1 MRITLYSTCRSMF
14 KKNII
19 PVRHRRGIGT
29 TNPLSLERFVTDD
42 MRDAYKENGKCPVDA
57 IKLVRLPSNMLQ
69 LMVTPAGTSDQVLT
83 EQTYRN
89 IDDFNTDFYS
99 DYLVLPSENDNGVL
113 LKDVCSNITQ
123 VVYSDSTLSSESSS
137 LDIITDEQL
146 IDIAADAGVSDY
158 NPDQMNEEL
167 LKVNE
172 LLNKLTEVRD
182 EQTIDRRSIE
192 VLKVDLYRKRETIK
206 KLLET
211 VQKLQGRNSALE
223 EQLRITETLLK
234 DCNANLNK
242 AFLSEKSKYDSVTS
256 NYTFQGDDLDIPSYT
271 NRFKRVRDGVDYLDP
286 TKTYIH
292 QTVLP
297 WNA

>member
-1 MRITLYSTCRSMF
+1 MRITLCSTCRTMF
-14 KKNII
+14 KKNVI
-19 PVRHRRGIGT
+19 PVKRYSVNHSL
-29 TNPLSLERFVTDD
+29 PLERFVTDD
-42 MRDAYKENGKCPVDA
+42 MQDAYKKNGKCPVDA

-137 LDIITDEQL
+137 LETITDEQL

-271 NRFKRVRDGVDYLDP
+271 NRFKRVRDGVNYLDP